1 MDYSSNRRLV
11 KFRINLRIRRLI
23 PGRTPVHIAQRR
35 IANSHPLPLLPNREN
50 DIMGAVTPISSLER
64 TVPKLSLEEVEHIAE
79 LARLSLNSAEKEMFR
94 DQLSAILDY
103 ADMLNR
109 LDTSGVSPADS
120 ALWLSSGMRPDEV
133 TPSLST
139 GEALANAPDA
149 DANQFRVQAILE

>member
-1 MDYSSNRRLV
+1 MR
-11 KFRINLRIRRLI
+11 
-23 PGRTPVHIAQRR
+23 
-35 IANSHPLPLLPNREN
+35 
-50 DIMGAVTPISSLER
+50 AVTSILSLER

-79 LARLSLNSAEKEMFR
+79 LARLSLSSAEKEMFR

-109 LDTSGVSPADS
+109 LDTSGVFPTAR
-120 ALWLSSGMRPDEV
+120 ALWLNNVMRADEV

-139 GEALANAPDA
+139 DEALANAPDV